1 MEGGARAGARVG
13 VERNE
18 CKDGMASRTTRTRW
32 KRREM
37 EGGARAGARAGVG
50 VERNGCKDGMA
61 SRTTRTRWKRRG
73 VGVRCAPPASSLP
86 WPPLPASPAPPCCVS
101 AFAIP
106 VPWPT
111 GLGETS
117 NFLYYPT
124 ASASAPRTPASAVER
139 LAPPVLPSSP
149 APAAPA
155 PLLARCTADVD
166 GVQHPRGNRSCVGS
180 GPTSRSFAGS
190 ASGSSTSFPLL
201 FCITTD
207 DTDGVYRPHGNM
219 ACIGVLGPSVLQL
232 TLPAL
237 SSHRCAVSIPP
248 GPRLRCAANA
258 LGQCLCLRRAPVAA
272 PPQHRHYVDAMPGL
286 RLSGEM
292 RTSGIMEGEDRAR
305 GRARRTGQHGE
316 GRMCGDDG

>member
-1 MEGGARAGARVG
+1 MSAKMGWRVGRRGRGGSAGKWKVGRGRGRGRGWGWRGMGAKMGWRAG
-13 VERNE
+13 
-18 CKDGMASRTTRTRW
+18 
-32 KRREM
+32 
-37 EGGARAGARAGVG
+37 
-50 VERNGCKDGMA
+50 
-61 SRTTRTRWKRRG
+61 RRG
-73 VGVRCAPPASSLP
+73 RGGSAGESGCVAHLLHQVFPGLP
-86 WPPLPASPAPPCCVS
+86 FPPLPHHPAASPPSPS
-101 AFAIP
+101 LYRGRQGWGRP
-106 VPWPT
+106 R
-111 GLGETS
+111 TS
-117 NFLYYPT
+117 CITPT